1 MKIMIVDDDESIV
14 EVLSLMLSEFQV
26 IKAYSGREAV
36 IMYKL
41 LKPDLVL
48 MDIIMPDLSGDKA
61 TREILKFD
69 PGAKIIGITA
79 YEKHK
84 GDEMLEA
91 GVLDLLLKPFRK
103 SQLVETVKKYIDIK
117 YLDDER

>member
-26 IKAYSGREAV
+26 IKAYSGREAI